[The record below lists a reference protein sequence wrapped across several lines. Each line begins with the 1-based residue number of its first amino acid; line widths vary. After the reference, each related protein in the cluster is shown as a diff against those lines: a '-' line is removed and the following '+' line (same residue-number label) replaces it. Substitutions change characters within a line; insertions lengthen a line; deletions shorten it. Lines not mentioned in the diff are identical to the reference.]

1 MILALGGNE
10 PYITSSIHL
19 VRWMKDEGMC
29 PDWLAKLDWS
39 SDYNAAVLTQEVADK
54 VGRVIE
60 TFTLTKTKQELYEI
74 GAFGKYK
81 QILIAPVASTK
92 DISED
97 VQLSARNYWVKM
109 AHPEL
114 ETFLPYCGPF
124 IHMSESPIQFQK
136 RAPLIGE
143 HNREIY
149 EEIGI
154 NEANLKALKE
164 KGVI

>member
-10 PYITSSIHL
+10 PYVSSSQHL
-19 VRWMKDEGMC
+19 VQWMIDEDMC
-29 PDWLAKLDWS
+29 PDWLSKLDWWK
-39 SDYNAAVLTQEVADK
+39 DYNAAVLTQEVADK
-54 VGRVIE
+54 VGKAIE
-60 TFTLTKTKQELYEI
+60 AFTSTKTKQELYEI

-81 QILIAPVASTK
+81 QMLVAPVASTK

-97 VQLSARNYWVKM
+97 VQLAARNYWVKIE
-109 AHPEL
+109 HPEL
-114 ETFLPYCGPF
+114 KTSVPYCGPF
-124 IHMSESPIQFQK
+124 IHMSESQIQFQR

-149 EEIGI
+149 GEI
-154 NEANLKALKE
+154 NLKETDLKALKA